1 MTSNDLFI
9 DLTSV
14 NTKYINVGF
23 NVDHYMKSRSWPRFG
38 NLLEKFIWESVHHGN
53 HIFDVFGDPK

>member
-14 NTKYINVGF
+14 NTIYMNVGY
-23 NVDHYMKSRSWPRFG
+23 NVGHYMKSRSWPRFG
-38 NLLEKFIWESVHHGN
+38 NLLEKLILESVHHGN
-53 HIFDVFGDPK
+53 HIFGVFGDPK